1 MGALA
6 TLGPLAVVVDAS
18 SWSFY
23 AAGIARP
30 NSWATVDL
38 DHGVQLVGYG
48 TQDGMVSPA
57 RCEPCPILQHLLSF
71 RGSMPDICR
80 TLPTL

>member
-1 MGALA
+1 MKLPENNLTAVMRALA
-6 TLGPLAVVVDAS
+6 TVGPLAVVVDAS

-48 TQDGMVSPA
+48 TQDGMVSRA
-57 RCEPCPILQHLLSF
+57 R
-71 RGSMPDICR
+71 G
-80 TLPTL
+80 TLPDSAAPLVFPWL